1 MAEYPSVAKAQVEAG
16 MPPYL
21 SAQLQRGQVLKKTIV
36 YKAGATAT
44 PASSTIVDLP
54 LPPGV
59 VIDVSSI
66 ALTHDGVG
74 AGTYSLNI
82 QVLDKAGNAKYSGT
96 GMLSLT
102 ATETAGEI
110 VRVTSTS
117 ALSPAG
123 SSLSPSGAMIF
134 DPAQYLVDNGINIDG
149 EEITHERLKEKY
161 NIACIVSNTEP
172 VAANKSLTIVMDL
185 IIP

>member
-82 QVLDKAGNAKYSGT
+82 QVLDKAGNAKYSET

-102 ATETAGEI
+102 ATATAGEI
-110 VRVTSTS
+110 VRVASTS
-117 ALSPAG
+117 SLFPA
-123 SSLSPSGAMIF
+123 GAMIF
-134 DPAQYLVDNGINIDG
+134 DPAQYLVDKGIKIDG
-149 EEITHERLKEKY
+149 EGITYERLKEKY
-161 NIACIVSNTEP
+161 NIACIVSNTAS

>member
-74 AGTYSLNI
+74 GGTYSLSI
-82 QVLDKAGNAKYSGT
+82 QVLDKAGNAKYSET

-102 ATETAGEI
+102 ATTTAGEI

-117 ALSPAG
+117 SLSPA
-123 SSLSPSGAMIF
+123 GAMIF
-134 DPAQYLVDNGINIDG
+134 DPAQYLVDKGIEIDG
-149 EEITHERLKEKY
+149 EGITYERLKEKY
-161 NIACIVSNTEP
+161 NIACIVSNTAS

>member
-1 MAEYPSVAKAQVEAG
+1 MAEYPPVAKAQVEAG

-59 VIDVSSI
+59 VIDASSI

-74 AGTYSLNI
+74 AGIYSLNI

-102 ATETAGEI
+102 TTATAGEI

-117 ALSPAG
+117 TLSPA
-123 SSLSPSGAMIF
+123 GAMIF
-134 DPAQYLVDNGINIDG
+134 DPAQYLVDNGIEIDG
-149 EEITHERLKEKY
+149 EGITYERLKEKY
-161 NIACIVSNTEP
+161 NIACIVSNTES

>member
-44 PASSTIVDLP
+44 PASSTIFDLP

-66 ALTHDGVG
+66 ACTHDGIG
-74 AGTYSLNI
+74 AGNLTLGLEVHDKRGDKVNDDGPSLP
-82 QVLDKAGNAKYSGT
+82 A
-96 GMLSLT
+96 LT
-102 ATETAGEI
+102 VTANAGEI
-110 VRVTSTS
+110 VRFTSTTDF
-117 ALSPAG
+117 G
-123 SSLSPSGAMIF
+123 SKVLW
-134 DPAQYLVDNGINIDG
+134 DPAQFLVDNGVLING
-149 EEITHERLKEKY
+149 TAATYALLKEKY
-161 NIACIVSNTEP
+161 DFVLTITNSAGI
-172 VAANKSLTIVMDL
+172 AANKQFVIVMDL
-185 IIP
+185 VIP

>member
-74 AGTYSLNI
+74 AGIYSLNI
-82 QVLDKAGNAKYSGT
+82 QVLDKAGNAKFSET
-96 GMLSLT
+96 EMLSLT
-102 ATETAGEI
+102 TTATEGEI

-117 ALSPAG
+117 TLPPA
-123 SSLSPSGAMIF
+123 GAMIF
-134 DPAQYLVDNGINIDG
+134 DPAQYLVDNGTYIDG
-149 EEITHERLKEKY
+149 ERITYERLKEKY
-161 NIACIVSNTEP
+161 NIACIVSNTAS

>member
-44 PASSTIVDLP
+44 PESSKIVDLP

-59 VIDVSSI
+59 VIDLSSVAI
-66 ALTHDGVG
+66 SHDEVG
-74 AGTYSLNI
+74 AGNYTLELYLA
-82 QVLDKAGNAKYSGT
+82 DKQGNLVRKCGDIGALT
-96 GMLSLT
+96 VT
-102 ATETAGEI
+102 ATKGEI
-110 VRVTSTS
+110 VRLAS
-117 ALSPAG
+117 ATNVASWL
-123 SSLSPSGAMIF
+123 LF
-134 DPAQYLVDNGINIDG
+134 DPAQFLIDNGTQVNG
-149 EEITHERLKEKY
+149 VTMTYALLKEKY
-161 NIACIVSNTEP
+161 QFVLCIKNSAA
-172 VAANKSLTIVMDL
+172 VAASKTLSIIMDL

>member
-44 PASSTIVDLP
+44 PESSTIVDLP

-74 AGTYSLNI
+74 EGTYSLNI

-102 ATETAGEI
+102 ATATAGEI
-110 VRVTSTS
+110 VRVAST
-117 ALSPAG
+117 
-123 SSLSPSGAMIF
+123 SSLSPAGAMIF
-134 DPAQYLVDNGINIDG
+134 DPAQYLVDNGIEIDG
-149 EEITHERLKEKY
+149 EGITYERLKEKY
-161 NIACIVSNTEP
+161 NIACIVSNTAS

>member
-74 AGTYSLNI
+74 VGTYSLNI

-102 ATETAGEI
+102 ATATAGEI

-117 ALSPAG
+117 SLSPA
-123 SSLSPSGAMIF
+123 GAMIF
-134 DPAQYLVDNGINIDG
+134 DPAQYLVDNGIEIDG
-149 EEITHERLKEKY
+149 EGITYERLKEKY
-161 NIACIVSNTEP
+161 NIACIVSNTAQI
-172 VAANKSLTIVMDL
+172 AANKSLTIVMDL

>member
-74 AGTYSLNI
+74 AGNLTLGLEVHDKRGDKVNDDGPSLP
-82 QVLDKAGNAKYSGT
+82 A
-96 GMLSLT
+96 LT
-102 ATETAGEI
+102 VTTTAGEI
-110 VRVTSTS
+110 VRFTSTTNF
-117 ALSPAG
+117 G
-123 SSLSPSGAMIF
+123 SKVLW
-134 DPAQYLVDNGINIDG
+134 DPAQFLVDNGVLING
-149 EEITHERLKEKY
+149 TAATYALLKEKY
-161 NIACIVSNTEP
+161 DFVLTITNSATI
-172 VAANKSLTIVMDL
+172 AANKQFVIVMDL
-185 IIP
+185 VIP

>member
-54 LPPGV
+54 LPPGE

-74 AGTYSLNI
+74 VGTYSLSI

-96 GMLSLT
+96 GMLSLSAT
-102 ATETAGEI
+102 ATAGEI
-110 VRVTSTS
+110 VRVVSTST
-117 ALSPAG
+117 LSPA
-123 SSLSPSGAMIF
+123 GAMIF
-134 DPAQYLVDNGINIDG
+134 DPAQYLVDNGIYIDG
-149 EEITHERLKEKY
+149 EGITYERLKEKY
-161 NIACIVSNTEP
+161 NIACIVSNTAQ

>member
-74 AGTYSLNI
+74 AGIYSLNI
-82 QVLDKAGNAKYSGT
+82 QVLDKAGNAKYYGT
-96 GMLSLT
+96 GMLYLT
-102 ATETAGEI
+102 ATATAGEI

-117 ALSPAG
+117 SLSPA
-123 SSLSPSGAMIF
+123 GAMIF
-134 DPAQYLVDNGINIDG
+134 DPAQWVVDNRIEVNGVAMTY
-149 EEITHERLKEKY
+149 ELLKEKY
-161 NIACIVSNTEP
+161 NIACIVSNTAP

>member
-74 AGTYSLNI
+74 VGTYSLNI

-102 ATETAGEI
+102 ATATAGEI

-117 ALSPAG
+117 SLLPA
-123 SSLSPSGAMIF
+123 GAMIF
-134 DPAQYLVDNGINIDG
+134 DPAQYLVDKGIEIDG
-149 EEITHERLKEKY
+149 ERITYERLKEKY

>member
-74 AGTYSLNI
+74 AGTYSLDI

-96 GMLSLT
+96 GLFLMET
-102 ATETAGEI
+102 ATAGEI

-117 ALSPAG
+117 SLSPA
-123 SSLSPSGAMIF
+123 GAMIF
-134 DPAQYLVDNGINIDG
+134 DPAQYLVDNGIEIDG
-149 EEITHERLKEKY
+149 EGITYERLKEKY
-161 NIACIVSNTEP
+161 NIACIVSNTAS

>member
-1 MAEYPSVAKAQVEAG
+1 MYKRQ
-16 MPPYL
+16 
-21 SAQLQRGQVLKKTIV
+21 IV
-36 YKAGATAT
+36 YKAGAAAT

-96 GMLSLT
+96 EMLS
-102 ATETAGEI
+102 AKRFFQAHAG
-110 VRVTSTS
+110 VKK
-117 ALSPAG
+117 
-123 SSLSPSGAMIF
+123 
-134 DPAQYLVDNGINIDG
+134 
-149 EEITHERLKEKY
+149 ERK
-161 NIACIVSNTEP
+161 
-172 VAANKSLTIVMDL
+172 
-185 IIP
+185 IP